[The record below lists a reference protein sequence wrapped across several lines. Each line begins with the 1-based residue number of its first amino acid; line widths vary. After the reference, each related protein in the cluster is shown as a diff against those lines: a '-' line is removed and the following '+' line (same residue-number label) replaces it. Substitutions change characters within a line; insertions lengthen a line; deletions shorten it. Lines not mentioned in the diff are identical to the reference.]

1 MVGEVEPRA
10 AHRAVHACWRC
21 CGLVALALQQLQNLR
36 GDRAGK
42 LVDTRVELGVKQC
55 LGLRPLRSKASGS
68 DAGEGANV
76 LRNALDPTMV
86 FCRTCTAA
94 HARPTGCFNGVLQ
107 KEHDG

>member
-10 AHRAVHACWRC
+10 AHRAVHPCLRC
-21 CGLVALALQQLQNLR
+21 YGLVALALQQLQNLR

-76 LRNALDPTMV
+76 LRNALDLVMV
-86 FCRTCTAA
+86 CRTCTAA

-107 KEHDG
+107 KEHGG